1 MDGHKQRQAL
11 TAAERALEH
20 LSAGK
25 PDDAERAAARA
36 SELDQIGIFS
46 QLAEAV
52 SLAATDLREH
62 ATISPDHVDQLATAV
77 GPGPLAALVE
87 RLR

>member
-11 TAAERALEH
+11 TAAERSLEH

-36 SELDQIGIFS
+36 AELDQIGIFS

-52 SLAATDLREH
+52 SRAAADLREH
-62 ATISPDHVDQLATAV
+62 AAVSPDHLDQLAGVV
-77 GPGPLAALVE
+77 GPGPLAELVE